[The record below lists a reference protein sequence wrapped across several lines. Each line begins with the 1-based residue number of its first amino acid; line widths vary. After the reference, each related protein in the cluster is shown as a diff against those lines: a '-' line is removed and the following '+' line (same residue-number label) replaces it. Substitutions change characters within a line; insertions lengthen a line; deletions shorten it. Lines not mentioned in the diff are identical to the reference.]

1 MEDKKRTGKLENI
14 ILRVSV
20 IGLGLSFI
28 YFGFFIDDFFAMY
41 QVFKFLYFISLVIL
55 FGLAIYKI
63 IKRFI

>member
-28 YFGFFIDDFFAMY
+28 YFGFFIDDFLAMY